1 MLKALYLVLV
11 SFVIFACSQGVVDE
25 KKETGAPMAQEQQ
38 SENGSTGMPADADHG
53 IKVSKDKKVSIP
65 KEIADKFKSVII
77 GVKNEKQGIDVQTEV
92 LIGQKSEIQGTPFTI
107 LVEHY
112 MPEFVIDADGTY
124 TTRSGEENNPAVKI
138 KVFEGEQEV
147 FDGMLYKNFPDMHGS
162 FAHPDYVLT
171 LIKSVVK

>member
-11 SFVIFACSQGVVDE
+11 SFVIFACSQGVVDD
-25 KKETGAPMAQEQQ
+25 KKESGTPMAQEQTATEQ
-38 SENGSTGMPADADHG
+38 PAGDPHG
-53 IKVSKDKKVSIP
+53 ITVPKEKRVSIP
-65 KEIADKFKSVII
+65 KEIVDKFKSVII

-112 MPEFVIDADGTY
+112 LPEFVIDGEGVY

-138 KVFEGEQEV
+138 KVFEGEQEI